1 MKMNKIISL
10 LISLSCLSSC
20 DKNDDK
26 INVSFN
32 ESSVQL
38 STHKLATYNI
48 ETNSKYFIV
57 FESGLGDDHSVWQT
71 KSVAE
76 KTSKKMDVVLYDR
89 GGYGKSTVDNN
100 PRNIERLRTE
110 LELIVDKFSNG
121 RKVILVGHSLG
132 GLIIRDY
139 AIKNPSKIA
148 ALLFVDPSHENYNQ
162 PTQSVEDLIY
172 NSYNS
177 SYGANFGG
185 TKEVR
190 ELIEDFVY
198 TSLLSN
204 LPNIPVIVLTSM
216 KQDQANTTS
225 DQTYNKTRQD
235 WYNAHDQLKSG
246 VTDFTH
252 IQTTKSGHY
261 IMTEEPDL
269 VVDNINLLI
278 TKIQ

>member
-162 PTQSVEDLIY
+162 PTQSVED
-172 NSYNS
+172 
-177 SYGANFGG
+177 
-185 TKEVR
+185 
-190 ELIEDFVY
+190 
-198 TSLLSN
+198 
-204 LPNIPVIVLTSM
+204 
-216 KQDQANTTS
+216 
-225 DQTYNKTRQD
+225 
-235 WYNAHDQLKSG
+235 
-246 VTDFTH
+246 
-252 IQTTKSGHY
+252 
-261 IMTEEPDL
+261 
-269 VVDNINLLI
+269 
-278 TKIQ
+278 